1 MKCSCSFV
9 CLHPQIPSSNRVYII
24 FSEIEDT
31 IDVARAIGATII
43 ADVVTVEALPS
54 VQNAKSIQV
63 EPGSTK
69 EWELLEVFAQQ
80 LEAGTLLE
88 QVSIVSPGQQISL
101 KLGNDHVQLLVLKD
115 RFCPKEEGMGDD
127 HCLRLVADTEVI
139 VTPRPRPS
147 TNVDADNSYDPSG
160 PIRVLPS
167 YADYTPAMKQLKKL
181 FENQTCLIE
190 DLLPCPPVFTAWM
203 HPETLSTIQG
213 WDSVSSSDPNCS
225 IHSFSPSSAHV
236 EIRQCYRN
244 KLLELKERPSTVIEL
259 LSSEIIPFGCIGK

>member
-1 MKCSCSFV
+1 MNLKIHQRESQDDDNLFV
-9 CLHPQIPSSNRVYII
+9 RLHPSTIRKLCVTASHRPTLARGSGDIRSSWII
-24 FSEIEDT
+24 HDELLNDVQFLPLRIKASDDKWIYCSYNGGFCSKEDT

-115 RFCPKEEGMGDD
+115 RFCPKEEGVGDD

-147 TNVDADNSYDPSG
+147 TNIDADNSYDPSG

-167 YADYTPAMKQLKKL
+167 YADYTPAMKQLKK
-181 FENQTCLIE
+181 N
-190 DLLPCPPVFTAWM
+190 V
-203 HPETLSTIQG
+203 
-213 WDSVSSSDPNCS
+213 
-225 IHSFSPSSAHV
+225 
-236 EIRQCYRN
+236 
-244 KLLELKERPSTVIEL
+244 
-259 LSSEIIPFGCIGK
+259 